1 VIAAPVV
8 SIDNLALDFVLGAY
22 RVSLSLAAVLIGAV
36 SIQHRIGEQGSR
48 DTQAPRCMVREC
60 DC

>member
-1 VIAAPVV
+1 VV